1 MEDRIYEEQ
10 HEASSLKRELDRAG
24 EKGEASAVWK
34 YDEASDKLYL
44 VLLYR
49 NNSRR
54 ASRKAWENSWKVV
67 PNFENWLKF
76 FKNNENNLANSLF
89 YDLDYERIG
98 NIEELCRTYTL
109 RNGLLGAVIVSKQ
122 CTAGNATQN
131 MLYSIKNE
139 LAFGVNHSRFYAQHE
154 NLKVFHHRTAQPD

>member
-67 PNFENWLKF
+67 PNF
-76 FKNNENNLANSLF
+76 
-89 YDLDYERIG
+89 
-98 NIEELCRTYTL
+98 
-109 RNGLLGAVIVSKQ
+109 
-122 CTAGNATQN
+122 
-131 MLYSIKNE
+131 
-139 LAFGVNHSRFYAQHE
+139 
-154 NLKVFHHRTAQPD
+154 